1 MKLSY
6 SWLLKW
12 ILAAILIAVGFTM
25 FFSKDLVFLVTG
37 IVIVVFS
44 LFRVV
49 PLFKSLNKE
58 ILRMIN
64 LVEIILDLILG
75 GIMIYV
81 GVQALSTDWNP
92 EAIWSSVYKYT
103 LVFVLMVRGVV
114 FLYSTVFLEEKTEQI
129 KFWTHLA
136 IFALG
141 AAIIGIEN
149 FNEEWIA
156 WLLLAISLFGGGY
169 LIYDGTNGYG
179 KYRKFSQSLNQP
191 KEISR
196 DSKIEK
202 ELPKTDKPE
211 IEKGD
216 NDRPFVS

>member
-12 ILAAILIAVGFTM
+12 ILAAILIGVGFTM
-25 FFSKDLVFLVTG
+25 FFSKELVFLVTG
-37 IVIVVFS
+37 IVIIVFS

-49 PLFKSLNKE
+49 PLVKSLNKE
-58 ILRMIN
+58 ILRTIN
-64 LVEIILDLILG
+64 IIEILLDLILG

-81 GVQALSTDWNP
+81 GTQALSTDWNP
-92 EAIWSSVYKYT
+92 EAIWSVVYKYT
-103 LVFVLMVRGVV
+103 LVFVLMVRGIV

-129 KFWTHLA
+129 KFWSHLA

-156 WLLLAISLFGGGY
+156 WLLLAISLLGGGY
-169 LIYDGTNGYG
+169 LIYDGANGYG
-179 KYRKFSQSLNQP
+179 NYRKYSQRLNQP
-191 KEISR
+191 KEIAK
-196 DSKIEK
+196 DSKVEK
-202 ELPKTDKPE
+202 ELPKTDQPA
-211 IEKGD
+211 IEKD
-216 NDRPFVS
+216 DKDRPFVS